1 MMYNPVEVKIR
12 LKKVEF
18 KKPDPD
24 GNKYY
29 YIGNCDMD
37 ISLLDTVLK
46 FFPPQ
51 DDDQRSGMLVI
62 NNTKERYRDD
72 DDTKS

>member
-1 MMYNPVEVKIR
+1 MYNPVEVKIR
-12 LKKVEF
+12 LKKIESG
-18 KKPDPD
+18 DRS
-24 GNKYY
+24 Y

-51 DDDQRSGMLVI
+51 EGTRSGMLVI
-62 NNTKERYRDD
+62 NNTKERENESNEIDD
-72 DDTKS
+72 EDTQS